1 MGITRLASSAL
12 ITAGLILFTT
22 ATPALAAPPV
32 NDTFENA
39 IPITSVPFSAS
50 LDTREAT
57 TDAIDEEAN
66 ANCGAPFTAAS
77 VWYTYTAP
85 ADGAFILDMSESS
98 YTGGFL
104 VVTGSPGNLVV
115 ESCGA
120 IAIALVVEAGV
131 TYHIMVLDDDDAE
144 NGGDLSFTM
153 TEAPPPPDVTL
164 VADPVAYFDSAT
176 GTVDVSGTFSCSGD
190 VEFSLII
197 AELTQKVGRG
207 VVFGDAGIEAACD
220 GIARP
225 WQATVVPIFGTKF
238 TGGKAA
244 SFTFGVACGPVF
256 CTEGFV
262 EQTIQLKPRK

>member
-1 MGITRLASSAL
+1 MGLTRLVSAF

-22 ATPALAAPPV
+22 ATPALAAPPS
-32 NDTFENA
+32 NDTFDNA
-39 IPITSVPFSAS
+39 IAITSVPFSTS

-66 ANCGAPFTAAS
+66 AECGAPFTAAS
-77 VWYTYTAP
+77 VWYTYTPA
-85 ADGAFILDMSESS
+85 ADGAVILDMSASS
-98 YTGGFL
+98 YSGGFL
-104 VVTGSPGNLVV
+104 VVTGSPGSLVV
-115 ESCGA
+115 ENCGP

-153 TEAPPPPDVTL
+153 ESAPPPPDVEL
-164 VADPVAYFDSAT
+164 VANPVGFFDSKT
-176 GTVDVSGTFSCSGD
+176 GTVDVSGTFSCTGE
-190 VEFSLII
+190 VEFALVI
-197 AELTQKVGRG
+197 AELQQKVGRG
-207 VVFGDAGIEAACD
+207 VVYGDAGMEIACD
-220 GIARP
+220 GLARP
-225 WQATVVPIFGTKF
+225 WQLTIAPLFGTKF

-256 CTEGFV
+256 CTEGFI